1 MWIYPAPI
9 FAQWFRNVTR
19 PRITTETRSSRRCT
33 ENPSI
38 HREAAKSAKNSR
50 SLRAWVQLEMGVNHA
65 KNAISHIQA
74 KQGLGVRKL
83 A

>member
-1 MWIYPAPI
+1 MSLDPASPH
-9 FAQWFRNVTR
+9 
-19 PRITTETRSSRRCT
+19 ETRSSRRRT
-33 ENPSI
+33 QNPSL

-50 SLRAWVQLEMGVNHA
+50 SLCAWVQLEMGVNHA